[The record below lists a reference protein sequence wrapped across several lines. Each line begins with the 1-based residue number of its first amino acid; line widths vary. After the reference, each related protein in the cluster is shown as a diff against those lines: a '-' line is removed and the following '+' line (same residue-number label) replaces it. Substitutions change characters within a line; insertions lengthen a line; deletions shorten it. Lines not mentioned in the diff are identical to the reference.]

1 MRNYISLV
9 KVGAVTVGGALGVY
23 AQKKQGPS
31 IGHGDSS
38 RSRHLGLCNNNSI
51 CDTGENV
58 LGCSDCGPFDLGTA
72 TYPSIYHSNVA
83 FMFDVT
89 VVNDILVSSITIKL
103 ANNGVSDVSVYTASG
118 GFSDKF
124 QNETLWTKIFGSA
137 SYSSPDREFKLRPMT
152 LFEITMNFSS
162 DIGVNA
168 GIVQSFYIH
177 ATGGVVASIK
187 SPSDPLVSDNNLEI
201 AALAKGSLAP
211 WGSLV
216 FNDLSL

>member
-51 CDTGENV
+51 CDTGENA

-83 FMFDVT
+83 FMFDVKA
-89 VVNDILVSSITIKL
+89 VNVRAMCTTCSLTLQIYMTLTKLLVAIQDILVSSITIKL
-103 ANNGVSDVSVYTASG
+103 ANNGASDVSVYTASG

-137 SYSSPDREFKLRPMT
+137 SYSSPDREFKLRPM
-152 LFEITMNFSS
+152 
-162 DIGVNA
+162 
-168 GIVQSFYIH
+168 
-177 ATGGVVASIK
+177 
-187 SPSDPLVSDNNLEI
+187 
-201 AALAKGSLAP
+201 SLH
-211 WGSLV
+211 
-216 FNDLSL
+216 